1 MKYMK
6 NDKIL
11 GLLKDVVAKDRDIN
25 GLMVYNFPKQEVIAS
40 TFSPEDTRKFMTVEK
55 LYMDIEIKKATKVD
69 PAGNRNWVMVSL
81 DRKIVYSVRI
91 TDEVHLYGDLE
102 PSEAPTAA
110 IEDGMELALMI
121 GRIL

>member
-1 MKYMK
+1 MK

-11 GLLKDVVAKDRDIN
+11 GIIKDVVAKDRDIN

-40 TFSPEDTRKFMTVEK
+40 TFNPADTVKFMTVEK

-69 PAGNRNWVMVSL
+69 PAGNRNWIMVSL
-81 DRKIVYSVRI
+81 DRKIVYSIRI
-91 TDEVHLYGDLE
+91 TDEIHLYGDLE

-110 IEDGMELALMI
+110 IEDGLELALMI
-121 GRIL
+121 GRTL